1 MKRYSHIIDFIR
13 HNYSIENRSP
23 DIIKYTNRFDNLK
36 LIRFE
41 KNNLVKFP
49 FVEIKFHIQLNEEPK
64 QILVNTYDCGYG
76 NAFILALHNEGIGD
90 YSIKDYCS
98 YPIQDKRVKNNLDM
112 SAILIRDSNSNKE
125 SFGIGIADS
134 TKKISTIL
142 AIISAINRFN

>member
-49 FVEIKFHIQLNEEPK
+49 FVEIKFHIQLN
-64 QILVNTYDCGYG
+64 QL
-76 NAFILALHNEGIGD
+76 
-90 YSIKDYCS
+90 
-98 YPIQDKRVKNNLDM
+98 
-112 SAILIRDSNSNKE
+112 LIRQ
-125 SFGIGIADS
+125 AD
-134 TKKISTIL
+134 
-142 AIISAINRFN
+142 